1 REVYVVD
8 GASRAYLSES
18 AALNKLA
25 YVRAQEQFDKEKR
38 PSNYPIKKV
47 KQEDGTTKLM
57 FGKMRPEFMERH
69 SQILEELKADIKRER
84 EKIALQKK
92 YSQAMSKINEL
103 HETISELEM
112 QIADLD

>member
-1 REVYVVD
+1 
-8 GASRAYLSES
+8 
-18 AALNKLA
+18 
-25 YVRAQEQFDKEKR
+25 
-38 PSNYPIKKV
+38 
-47 KQEDGTTKLM
+47 M